1 MRGKG
6 KLSSIL
12 QSMSDDKSRNK
23 KIINKNIDFLLNYA
37 QEKNLVDDL
46 ISLKYED
53 YKTRILLI
61 RFLRMISIED
71 RNIIM
76 QKRDKDNNTILHIV
90 AQNSN
95 DIKLVTEMIKS
106 NLTGDVFSYAFLK
119 KKNNQGKSFFDIV
132 LNKNLIDNEQSS
144 DFINMLS
151 LIAPLDISLII
162 NNYDLIIKRLKDFN
176 ISNGHP
182 VFDVENTLRSIC
194 KPQIVKIV
202 KNFFNDDK
210 EENIKLIKDIFGD
223 INYTDDAGSSL
234 LWDCVD
240 EGVIFKD
247 TISKLLEI
255 GVNPNIQN
263 RFDDTFI
270 HYAIEHNDSSDE
282 IISVLMTSV
291 DYGYDINQRPT
302 IMKQLF
308 DCWGLTYETVKVYK
322 FLCQNNFNSSN
333 VHIVESH
340 FTNLGSCKLEFIKIY
355 RINVV
360 SDLVV
365 DKLTSLGFNFET
377 DFKKKI
383 INILL
388 DFYKEMQQLGI
399 TLEGSDNLNLINL
412 LTEGIIDAFNSN
424 KNCIYKEI
432 RVVDFLDGLK
442 YVVSK
447 QQQIVVDKIN
457 QYKVKELYN

>member
-6 KLSSIL
+6 KLSSIV

-46 ISLKYED
+46 ISLKCED

-263 RFDDTFI
+263 RYDDTFI
-270 HYAIEHNDSSDE
+270 HCAIENNNSCDE
-282 IISVLMTSV
+282 IISLLKNSI

-302 IMKQLF
+302 IMKQIF
-308 DCWGLTYETVKVYK
+308 NCWEIADDTVKVYK
-322 FLCQNNFNSSN
+322 FLCENNFNSSN
-333 VHIVESH
+333 VHIDESR
-340 FTNLGSCKLEFIKIY
+340 FTNLSLCEIELIKIY

-365 DKLTSLGFNFET
+365 NKLTSLGFDFEI

-383 INILL
+383 INVL
-388 DFYKEMQQLGI
+388 FYFYTEFQHLGI
-399 TLEGSDNLNLINL
+399 TLESSDNSDLINL

-424 KNCIYKEI
+424 IICINKEI
-432 RVVDFLDGLK
+432 GVNDFLDGLK

-447 QQQIVVDKIN
+447 QQQLVLDKIDK
-457 QYKVKELYN
+457 YKVKQLNN

>member
-6 KLSSIL
+6 KLSSIV

-46 ISLKYED
+46 ISLKCED

-76 QKRDKDNNTILHIV
+76 QKRDKDNNSILHMV
-90 AQNSN
+90 AQNSS
-95 DIKLVTEMIKS
+95 DIKLVNEMIKS
-106 NLTGDVFSYAFLK
+106 NLTGDVFSYDFLK
-119 KKNNQGKSFFDIV
+119 KKNNQGKNFFDIV

-162 NNYDLIIKRLKDFN
+162 DNYDLIIKRLKDFN
-176 ISNGHP
+176 LSNGHP
-182 VFDVENTLRSIC
+182 VFDAENTLRSIC
-194 KPQIVKIV
+194 KHQIVKIV

-210 EENIKLIKDIFGD
+210 NENIKLIKDIFGD
-223 INYTDDAGSSL
+223 INYTDDNGSL

-240 EGVIFKD
+240 EDFIFED
-247 TISKLLEI
+247 AISKLLEI

-263 RFDDTFI
+263 RYDDTFI
-270 HYAIEHNDSSDE
+270 HCAIEHNDSSDE

-302 IMKQLF
+302 IMKQILN
-308 DCWGLTYETVKVYK
+308 CWGLTDETVKVYK

-333 VHIVESH
+333 VHVDESR
-340 FTNLGSCKLEFIKIY
+340 FTNLGSCELEFIKIY

-365 DKLTSLGFNFET
+365 DKLTSLGFDFEI

-388 DFYKEMQQLGI
+388 DFYTEMQQLGI

-424 KNCIYKEI
+424 TNCIYKEI
-432 RVVDFLDGLK
+432 KVNDFLDGLK

-447 QQQIVVDKIN
+447 QQQIVLDKIN